1 MSSGMIGT
9 IKRRSMILSKPSNK
23 TWTAALL
30 MVLTANSAYTQS
42 ATDKHMQPLTVR
54 LSWTPGGYD
63 APFFLAAEKSWF
75 ANRGLDVTV
84 LDGNGSSVTVQ
95 TVGAGQFDVGYTNL
109 AVMAIGR
116 DKGLRVRAIADIL
129 RKSDLGVVFP
139 ADSAI
144 KNVQDLKGKSI
155 AYTPASFETPFL
167 PYFFKT
173 AGLSESE
180 VTLVAVDAAAK
191 YTTYA
196 SGKTDAVITSA
207 PYFIPLL
214 ANTRPS
220 QYILFSDVGLTLPGF
235 GLIATEDT
243 IKRKPAALR
252 AIVEVLAEAWKY
264 ILDGHEAEAVQSI
277 VKQRPQAR
285 LNPNMLLAVI
295 NIYKSFFETPATR
308 GKPIGWQADTDWIE
322 GLRVMREAGIIT
334 SKAPSFDYYT
344 NDFVSPH

>member
-1 MSSGMIGT
+1 
-9 IKRRSMILSKPSNK
+9 MILSKNWDK
-23 TWTAALL
+23 TWTTALL
-30 MVLTANSAYTQS
+30 IVLAMSSAYAEN
-42 ATDKHMQPLTVR
+42 ATDKQMQPLTVR

-63 APFFLAAEKSWF
+63 APFFLAAEKNWF
-75 ANRGLDVTV
+75 AKSGLDVTV

-95 TVGAGQFDVGYTNL
+95 TVGAGQFDIGYTNL
-109 AVMAIGR
+109 AVMALGR

-139 ADSAI
+139 VESAI

-173 AGLSESE
+173 IGLLQSD
-180 VTLVAVDAAAK
+180 VTLVAVDAAVK

-196 SGKTDAVITSA
+196 SGIVDALITSA

-220 QYILFSDVGLTLPGF
+220 QYILFSDVGVTLPGF

-243 IKRKPAALR
+243 IRMKPAALH
-252 AIVEVLAEAWKY
+252 AVVEVVAEAWKY
-264 ILDGHEAEAVQSI
+264 ILDGHEAEAVESMI
-277 VKQRPQAR
+277 KQRPQAK
-285 LNPNMLLAVI
+285 LNPNVLLAVI
-295 NIYKSFFETPATR
+295 NAYKSFFETPATR
-308 GKPIGWQADTDWIE
+308 GKPIGWQANADWTE
-322 GLRVMREAGIIT
+322 GLRVMREAGTIK
-334 SKAPSFDYYT
+334 SNAPSFDYYT
-344 NDFVSPH
+344 NDFVPTQ